1 MSDKIIL
8 QPMQPQRF
16 EGRNIR
22 TPKRSNATDDVYLFQ
37 MEITREAWEA
47 LESIPKTNMVE
58 GVLWHHDGDPVGN
71 EQPEEKPKKE
81 PTPYGLYWRE
91 WLKEDR
97 NGAALIFSTMLIDAL
112 KLDGEPATKD
122 TIHEALRAVMGVT
135 SLSRE
140 VSPDA
145 FEAWLDERQLVGLK
159 TMSRQITARLQREEA
174 KAS

>member
-1 MSDKIIL
+1 MTKKIQFRAFIPPIL
-8 QPMQPQRF
+8 SA
-16 EGRNIR
+16 IR
-22 TPKRSNATDDVYLFQ
+22 TGGDSLRLTFDVPESDMLAAIALIALRDTALRITVEVDDSKTATKQ
-37 MEITREAWEA
+37 
-47 LESIPKTNMVE
+47 
-58 GVLWHHDGDPVGN
+58 
-71 EQPEEKPKKE
+71 QKE
-81 PTPYGLYWRE
+81 PTPFGAYWQR
-91 WLKEDR
+91 WLAPDSH
-97 NGAALIFSTMLIDAL
+97 GAAPIFSTMLIDAL